1 MAVAGD
7 RVEYYRVENTQH
19 SKNKWKAASFTI
31 TKRGPG
37 YSESQAKRMQERKER
52 ALAMLQPPPDSTS
65 SMLLLRR
72 IPRHLL
78 NIGRINAFFEQFGE
92 VTDVRMNR
100 GRHENMAYVSFLNQA
115 MASKAVASKQPV
127 LGSRDISVQWA
138 VLQNA
143 GGGEESRQAFPQMST
158 DTSKQPGTN
167 AGSKNIQGAPP
178 LGESAGAGQ
187 GVPPPPP
194 KEKFKVIDTAALLK
208 KRKAIKTKQ
217 DAVKKKLHDQKQAL
231 VRKQIDTYK
240 AMLAKM
246 ATATGGGT
254 AASNTKALP
263 AHCENHN

>member
-1 MAVAGD
+1 
-7 RVEYYRVENTQH
+7 
-19 SKNKWKAASFTI
+19 
-31 TKRGPG
+31 
-37 YSESQAKRMQERKER
+37 
-52 ALAMLQPPPDSTS
+52 
-65 SMLLLRR
+65 
-72 IPRHLL
+72 
-78 NIGRINAFFEQFGE
+78 
-92 VTDVRMNR
+92 
-100 GRHENMAYVSFLNQA
+100 
-115 MASKAVASKQPV
+115 MASKAVTSKQPV
-127 LGSRDISVQWA
+127 LGGRDISVQWA

-143 GGGEESRQAFPQMST
+143 GGGEESRQAFANST

-254 AASNTKALP
+254 AASNTKLRFQLIAKITNLSKQLDDGGTPLSPRLKP
-263 AHCENHN
+263 APTTPKNETSGGEIPGPVANGEKDDGSKAVAGSKTGGLSWSRPLRP